1 MATRSITVP
10 SRAEGRRDGTQAA
23 ILAATRRLLE
33 TGAPLASLSVGRIVE
48 EAGVSRATFYLHFP
62 GKQDLIST
70 LAEEQMLQWRALS
83 ARLVENPE
91 FSRADL
97 EDAMSGIIAIW
108 RTEGAVL
115 GALIEVAE
123 YDEVAH
129 DVWAGVVGAIGLEAA
144 AVLQARRPDLSRDE
158 AETLGSVISW
168 SMERCFHEMIGP
180 ESDPA
185 SDARLQAVMAD
196 MIWRVSTGT
205 DR

>member
-1 MATRSITVP
+1 MATRSITVSP
-10 SRAEGRRDGTQAA
+10 RGEGRRDATQAA
-23 ILAATRRLLE
+23 ILDATRRLLE

-62 GKQDLIST
+62 GKQDLISR
-70 LAEEQMLQWRALS
+70 LAEEEMLQWRALS
-83 ARLVENPE
+83 SRLLDNPD
-91 FSRADL
+91 FTRGDL
-97 EDAMSGIIAIW
+97 EEALDGIIAIW
-108 RTEGAVL
+108 RSDGAVL

-129 DVWAGVVGAIGLEAA
+129 EAWAGVVGAIGLEAA
-144 AVLQARRPDLSRDE
+144 AVLQARRPDLSREE

-168 SMERCFHEMIGP
+168 SMERCFHEMLGP
-180 ESDPA
+180 DPEG
-185 SDARLQAVMAD
+185 DARVRSALAD